1 MDTLKQKIGQMFMVG
16 VWKDHID
23 AETAE
28 FIKEYKIGNLAVTSK
43 NGVTTEEFCTYIR
56 TARELIYGQT
66 GIYPFVNIDQEGG
79 WVTRF
84 YEGAAFISN
93 AMSYAAID
101 ADREKMIAVGKK
113 LGKIL
118 RAIGCNNNNAPVLD
132 VNMDPRNPIIATR
145 AYSDDPQK
153 VVELGV
159 GFSIGLESEGVMTA
173 VKHYPGHGN
182 VHSDSHLGGV
192 HNATPADVLRETEFL
207 PFRKAFEAGAGAIMT
222 AHVTYDAF
230 SDRPATLSKEILTD
244 LLRKEMGFDGVVI
257 TDSMEMRAISEPYPN
272 GESAVQAILAGCDI
286 LLYYPLI
293 LEDARQAV
301 EAVYKAVA
309 DGRIPVE
316 RIEASYM
323 RICKA
328 KEKYKIAEC
337 EPNLELAL
345 ELVHDEVAVAEAFAD
360 KLKSVTCMRN
370 DGTLDNLNGK
380 KILCISPVCEA
391 LREVEESRRKVLDF
405 AQMLSEVLPNAEPC
419 ISSLEGLTPEV
430 EKTLNG
436 DYDIVVLGIFG
447 ADLKPAQLEILDAVK
462 KQGKPVIAVLLRSP
476 YDYRFVSDCNAV
488 ITAYEYTTLSAKA
501 LVQAIKTNDYRG
513 KLPVK
518 LS

>member
-16 VWKDHID
+16 TWKDHID
-23 AETAE
+23 EETVA

-43 NGVTTEEFCTYIR
+43 NGVTTKEFCEYIGN
-56 TARELIYGQT
+56 ARKLIYET
-66 GIYPFVNIDQEGG
+66 TEMYPLVNIDQEGG

-84 YEGAAFISN
+84 YEGAALIPN
-93 AMSYAAID
+93 AMSYTAAG
-101 ADREKMIAVGKK
+101 ADREKMVAVGKK

-173 VKHYPGHGN
+173 VKHFPGHGN

-192 HNATPADVLRETEFL
+192 HNATPAQVLKETEFL
-207 PFRKAFEAGAGAIMT
+207 PFQKAFAAGAGAIMT
-222 AHVTYDAF
+222 AHVTYDAY
-230 SDRPATLSKEILTD
+230 SDRPATLSKEVITD
-244 LLRKEMGFDGVVI
+244 LLRKDMSFAGVVI
-257 TDSMEMRAISEPYPN
+257 TDSMMMRAISEPYPN

-293 LEDARQAV
+293 LEDGRQAV

-309 DGRIPVE
+309 EGRIPVE
-316 RIEASYM
+316 RIEESYM

-345 ELVHDEVAVAEAFAD
+345 ELVHDEKAVAEAFAD
-360 KLKSVTCMRN
+360 KLKSVTCLKN
-370 DGTLDNLNGK
+370 DGILDSLNGK
-380 KILCISPVCEA
+380 KLLCISPVCEA

-405 AQMLSEVLPNAEPC
+405 AQMLADAIPNVTPWV
-419 ISSLEGLTPEV
+419 SSMEGLTPDV
-430 EKTLNG
+430 ENALKG
-436 DYDIVVLGIFG
+436 DYDAVVLGIFG
-447 ADLKPAQLEILDAVK
+447 ADLKPAQLEILEAVK
-462 KQGKPVIAVLLRSP
+462 KQGKPVVSVLLRSP

-488 ITAYEYTTLSAKA
+488 VTAYEYTTLSAKA

>member
-1 MDTLKQKIGQMFMVG
+1 MDSLKQKIGQMFMIG
-16 VWKDHID
+16 VWTDHID
-23 AETAE
+23 AETAA
-28 FIKEYKIGNLAVTSK
+28 FIKEYKIGNIAVTSK
-43 NGVTTEEFCTYIR
+43 NGVTTEDFCTYISN
-56 TARELIYGQT
+56 ARNLIYEAT
-66 GIYPFVNIDQEGG
+66 GMYPFVNIDQEGG

-84 YEGAAFISN
+84 YEGAAFISG
-93 AMSYAAID
+93 AMSYGAMG
-101 ADREKMIAVGKK
+101 ADREKMVDVGKK

-192 HNATPADVLRETEFL
+192 HNATPAEVLRETEFL
-207 PFRKAFEAGAGAIMT
+207 PFQKAFEAGAGAIMT

-230 SDRPATLSKEILTD
+230 SDRPATVSKEIITD
-244 LLRKEMGFDGVVI
+244 LLRGEMGFEGVAI
-257 TDSMEMRAISEPYPN
+257 TDSMLMQAVSKAYPN
-272 GESAVQAILAGCDI
+272 GESAVEAILAGCDI
-286 LLYYPLI
+286 LLYYPFFVA
-293 LEDARQAV
+293 DGRQAV

-309 DGRIPVE
+309 EGRIPAE
-316 RIEASYM
+316 RIEESYR

-337 EPNLELAL
+337 EPNLELAQK
-345 ELVHDEVAVAEAFAD
+345 LVQDEPAIAEAFSD
-360 KLKSVTCMRN
+360 KLKSVTCLKN
-370 DGTLDNLNGK
+370 DGILDNLNDK

-405 AQMLSEVLPNAEPC
+405 AQMLSDAFPGAEAQV
-419 ISSLEGLTPEV
+419 SSLEGLTSNV
-430 EKTLNG
+430 ENALDG
-436 DYDIVVLGIFG
+436 DYDVVVLGIFG
-447 ADLKPAQLEILDAVK
+447 ANLKPAQLEILDAVK
-462 KQGKPVIAVLLRSP
+462 KQGRPVVAVLLRSP
-476 YDYRFVSDCNAV
+476 YDYKFVSDCNAV

-501 LVQAIKTNDYRG
+501 LVQAIKDNDYRG

>member
-1 MDTLKQKIGQMFMVG
+1 MDALKQKIGQMFMVG
-16 VWKDHID
+16 TWKDHID
-23 AETAE
+23 EETVE
-28 FIKEYKIGNLAVTSK
+28 LIKEYKIGNIAVTSK
-43 NGVTTEEFCTYIR
+43 NGVTTEEFCTYISN
-56 TARELIYGQT
+56 ARKLMYEVT
-66 GIYPFVNIDQEGG
+66 GMYPFVNIDQEGG

-93 AMSYAAID
+93 AMSYAAIG
-101 ADREKMIAVGKK
+101 ADREKMVDVGKK

-222 AHVTYDAF
+222 AHVTYDAY

-257 TDSMEMRAISEPYPN
+257 TDSMVMRAISEPYPN

-301 EAVYKAVA
+301 KAVYKAVA
-309 DGRIPVE
+309 DGRISAQ
-316 RIEASYM
+316 RIEESYQ

-337 EPNLELAL
+337 EPNLGLAL
-345 ELVHDEVAVAEAFAD
+345 KLVHDETSVAEAFAD
-360 KLKSVTCMRN
+360 KLKSVTCLKN
-370 DGTLDNLNGK
+370 DGILDSLNGK
-380 KILCISPVCEA
+380 KLLCISPVCEA
-391 LREVEESRRKVLDF
+391 LREVEESCRKVLDF
-405 AQMLSEVLPNAEPC
+405 AQMLNDAFPGAVSQV
-419 ISSLEGLTPEV
+419 SSMEGLTPEV
-430 EKTLNG
+430 EKAING
-436 DYDIVVLGIFG
+436 NYDAVVLGLFG
-447 ADLKPAQLEILDAVK
+447 ADLKPAQLEILEAVK
-462 KQGKPVIAVLLRSP
+462 KQGKPVVAVLLRSP

-488 ITAYEYTTLSAKA
+488 VTAYEYTTLSAKA
-501 LVQAIKTNDYRG
+501 LVQAIKNNDYRG

-518 LS
+518 LP

>member
-23 AETAE
+23 EETAA
-28 FIKEYKIGNLAVTSK
+28 FIKDYKIGNLAVTSK
-43 NGVTTEEFCTYIR
+43 NGVTTEEFCQYIGN
-56 TARELIYGQT
+56 ARKLMYETT
-66 GIYPFVNIDQEGG
+66 GMYPFVNIDQEGG

-84 YEGAAFISN
+84 YEGTAFISN

-101 ADREKMIAVGKK
+101 ADRAKMVEVGKK

-159 GFSIGLESEGVMTA
+159 GFSIGLESAGVMTA

-192 HNATPADVLRETEFL
+192 HNATPAEVLKETEFL
-207 PFRKAFEAGAGAIMT
+207 PFQKAFEAGAGAIMT

-230 SDRPATLSKEILTD
+230 SDRPATVSKTVITD
-244 LLRKEMGFDGVVI
+244 LLRGEMGFEGLVI
-257 TDSMEMRAISEPYPN
+257 TDSMLMQAVSKAYPN
-272 GESAVQAILAGCDI
+272 GESAVEAILAGCDI

-309 DGRIPVE
+309 EGRIPVE
-316 RIEASYM
+316 RIEESYR

-337 EPNLELAL
+337 EPNLALAL
-345 ELVHDEVAVAEAFAD
+345 ELVHDEDSVAEAFAD
-360 KLKSVTCMRN
+360 KLKSVTCLKN
-370 DGTLDNLNGK
+370 DGILDNLAGK

-391 LREVEESRRKVLDF
+391 LREVEESRRKVLSF
-405 AQMLSEVLPNAEPC
+405 AQMLSEAFPGAEAC
-419 ISSLEGLTPEV
+419 VSSLEGLTPDV
-430 EKTLNG
+430 ENAIKG
-436 DYDIVVLGIFG
+436 DYDVVVLGLFG
-447 ADLKPAQLEILDAVK
+447 ADLKPAQLEILEAVK
-462 KQGKPVIAVLLRSP
+462 KRGKPVVAVLLRSP
-476 YDYRFVSDCNAV
+476 YDYKYVSDCNAV
-488 ITAYEYTTLSAKA
+488 VTAYEYTTLSAKT

-518 LS
+518 LQ